1 MDQAALV
8 EYIAREVMAQL
19 NPVPGGS
26 VPEEGPRPG
35 AQIVPVAVSVRHI
48 HLAQPEIN
56 VLFGPGY
63 ALHKQRDLYQPGEF
77 AAEEVVTL
85 VGPRL
90 RSLSNVRVL
99 GPVRKRTQVEIS
111 RTDAITLGLKV
122 PVRPSGQLQES
133 ATLTLVG
140 PRGSITLPECCIV
153 ANRHIHIST
162 VQARA
167 WGVRDDQRV
176 SVRVQSERPAVL
188 GDVQIRVADTFKLVM
203 HIDTDDANAVGL
215 TCGSTVEITNGE

>member
-1 MDQAALV
+1 MDQATLV
-8 EYIAREVMAQL
+8 EYIAREVLAHL
-19 NPVPGGS
+19 NPLSGGAWA
-26 VPEEGPRPG
+26 VERQALAAKG
-35 AQIVPVAVSVRHI
+35 VPVAVSVRHI
-48 HLAQPEIN
+48 HLAQPEIDI
-56 VLFGPGY
+56 LFGPGY

-122 PVRPSGQLQES
+122 PVRPSGQLKGA

-162 VQARA
+162 VQART
-167 WGVRDDQRV
+167 WGLRDDQRV
-176 SVRVQSERPAVL
+176 SVSVRSERPAVL

-215 TCGSTVEITNGE
+215 TCGSTVEITDGE

>member
-8 EYIAREVMAQL
+8 EYITWEVMAQL

-26 VPEEGPRPG
+26 AAEEGRRQG

-48 HLAQPEIN
+48 HLAQPEIDI
-56 VLFGPGY
+56 LFEPGY
-63 ALHKQRDLYQPGEF
+63 ALYKQRDLYQPGEF

-90 RSLSNVRVL
+90 RSLGNVRVL

-122 PVRPSGQLQES
+122 PVRASGQLGGA

-140 PRGSITLPECCIV
+140 PQGSITLPECCIV
-153 ANRHIHIST
+153 ANRH
-162 VQARA
+162 APFRPGP
-167 WGVRDDQRV
+167 GV
-176 SVRVQSERPAVL
+176 
-188 GDVQIRVADTFKLVM
+188 
-203 HIDTDDANAVGL
+203 
-215 TCGSTVEITNGE
+215 